1 MFCSFKFTK
10 KVFVVMC
17 ACFFMGLAAGGF
29 GIHKAVTAVQ
39 VDKELEQGIQLPIIM
54 YHGVL
59 KDTKRQG
66 KYVISPEL
74 LESDMKY
81 LKENGYTPVFMQDVI
96 DHVKNWDTAAGKADY
111 PFL

>member
-39 VDKELEQGIQLPIIM
+39 VDKELRSRGLNC
-54 YHGVL
+54 
-59 KDTKRQG
+59 
-66 KYVISPEL
+66 L
-74 LESDMKY
+74 L
-81 LKENGYTPVFMQDVI
+81 LCT
-96 DHVKNWDTAAGKADY
+96 TA
-111 PFL
+111 F